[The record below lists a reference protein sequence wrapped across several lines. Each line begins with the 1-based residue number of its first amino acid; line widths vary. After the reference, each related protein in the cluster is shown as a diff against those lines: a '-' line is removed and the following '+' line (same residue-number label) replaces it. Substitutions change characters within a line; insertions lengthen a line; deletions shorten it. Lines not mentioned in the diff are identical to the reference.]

1 MVYMHAHRL
10 SIIQGPVNMPIV
22 ASYMACVIVSQCLQ
36 LIDLMV
42 YMECFFT
49 EYFAINLCMHL
60 NINCQECIGKNVQH
74 IH

>member
-36 LIDLMV
+36 PIDLMV
-42 YMECFFT
+42 YMARCFVFF
-49 EYFAINLCMHL
+49 Y
-60 NINCQECIGKNVQH
+60 
-74 IH
+74 